1 MQASTRN
8 QHHHQFLR
16 KAKQDSKKARG
27 DQHTVQEGLQLQAC
41 SDCQAGE
48 QRPQHQRS

>member
-8 QHHHQFLR
+8 QYHHLFL
-16 KAKQDSKKARG
+16 KQGKQEESNKVREV
-27 DQHTVQEGLQLQAC
+27 TNTLQEGALQLPAC

-48 QRPQHQRS
+48 QRLEH